1 VRDTDAAHNRGLF
14 RAALLAW
21 YDRNARS
28 LPWRR
33 PPGGVRPADPYR
45 IWLSEIM
52 LQQTTVAAAAP
63 YYARF
68 LAAWP
73 RVEDL
78 AAAPLDA
85 VRAAWAGLGYYAR
98 ARNLH
103 ACAKVVAHELAGR
116 FPDTEDALRA
126 LPGIGPYTAAAIA
139 AIAFERPANVVDGN
153 VERVMARL
161 FAVETPMPTA
171 KPQIKALA
179 GQLVACDRP
188 GDYAQALMDL
198 GAVVCTPSA
207 PSCDQCPVR
216 ALCACAEPDRA
227 QAYPARLA
235 KLAKPERSGVA
246 FALLRGSALLLRR
259 RPENGLLGGMMGLPT
274 TAWVEGALAPGEV
287 QAAAPIAAAWTP
299 VPIRVRH
306 IFTHFSLTLEV
317 WRAQTPAD
325 VQVEGRWVRVQDI
338 AQAGLPTVM
347 RKAAAA
353 ALDGLRLAPGGP

>member
-1 VRDTDAAHNRGLF
+1 MRDTDAAHNRALF

-21 YDRNARS
+21 YDRTARV

-33 PPGGVRPADPYR
+33 PPGDAQPVDPYR
-45 IWLSEIM
+45 VWLSEIM

-73 RVEDL
+73 GVADL
-78 AAAPLDA
+78 AAAPQDA

-103 ACAKVVAHELAGR
+103 ACAKVVAQELGGR
-116 FPDTEDALRA
+116 FPDTEDGLRT

-139 AIAFERPANVVDGN
+139 AIAFGRAANVVDGN

-161 FAVETPMPTA
+161 FAVETAMPAA
-171 KPQIKALA
+171 KPQLKALA
-179 GQLVACDRP
+179 GRLVARDRP

-198 GAVVCTPSA
+198 GAGVCTPTA
-207 PSCDQCPVR
+207 PACHRCPVR
-216 ALCACAEPDRA
+216 AFCACAEPHRA
-227 QAYPARLA
+227 QAYPARLPRT
-235 KLAKPERSGVA
+235 AKPERSGVA
-246 FALLRGSALLLRR
+246 FALLRGQTLLLRR
-259 RPENGLLGGMMGLPT
+259 RPETGLLGGMMGLPT
-274 TAWVEGALAPGEV
+274 TAWVEGDLTPGEV
-287 QAAAPIAAAWTP
+287 HAAAPIAAAWTP
-299 VPIRVRH
+299 APIRVRH

-317 WRAQTPAD
+317 WRAEAPPDA
-325 VQVEGRWVRVQDI
+325 QVEGRWVTFHDI
-338 AQAGLPTVM
+338 AQAGLPTLM

-353 ALDGLRLAPGGP
+353 ALDGLHLAQTSP